1 MAGFVTSRVAAARG
15 RCWIAAILG
24 LVLIAAACGSPAA
37 SLEERAQAI
46 DQTLM
51 CPVCPSETIDQS
63 QVPIALQMRQ
73 RVRDM
78 LADGATRDEIYD
90 HFKVRYG
97 ETVLAAPSK
106 GGANLTVWIVPPVG
120 LVVGAVVLMAALRA
134 MRRTPDLEEE
144 SGGGASEAS
153 LASYLEQV
161 DSDLDADN
169 QQRGAV

>member
-24 LVLIAAACGSPAA
+24 LVLIAAACGSQAA

-90 HFKVRYG
+90 YFKVRYG

-120 LVVGAVVLMAALRA
+120 LVVGAVVLMVALRA
-134 MRRTPDLEEE
+134 MRRNPDPEEE
-144 SGGGASEAS
+144 GGGGASEAS